1 MPVTW
6 NRLLFSGK
14 LFFKMNFWALFI
26 RKNYFKITLK
36 AFILRHKKKFGL
48 KLTRKLSMVIKV
60 GLERWG
66 GGGEQ
71 IVSGRNKL
79 TFYCNVTQTRSR

>member
-26 RKNYFKITLK
+26 RKIYFKITLK
-36 AFILRHKKKFGL
+36 AFILRHKKNWSQIDE
-48 KLTRKLSMVIKV
+48 KLSMMIRV

-66 GGGEQ
+66 GGGE
-71 IVSGRNKL
+71 
-79 TFYCNVTQTRSR
+79 NVPLFQ

>member
-26 RKNYFKITLK
+26 RKIYFKITLK
-36 AFILRHKKKFGL
+36 AFILRHKKNWSQIDEKTFNDDQSRTGE
-48 KLTRKLSMVIKV
+48 V
-60 GLERWG
+60 G
-66 GGGEQ
+66 GGG
-71 IVSGRNKL
+71 GDK
-79 TFYCNVTQTRSR
+79 